1 PVQHIF
7 YFQAEDG
14 KRDRNVTGVQTCA
27 LPICFM
33 VEMNAQ
39 EALKNIN
46 APSDIKV
53 EHSDVMSAS
62 PDMADLF
69 ICGRDL
75 EENTKNLG
83 DRSEERRV
91 GKECRFVKG
100 GELMRSED

>member
-1 PVQHIF
+1 MMTMKILVVCGH
-7 YFQAEDG
+7 G
-14 KRDRNVTGVQTCA
+14 LGSS
-27 LPICFM
+27 FM

-39 EALKNIN
+39 EALKNLN

-75 EENTKNLG
+75 EENTKKLG
-83 DRSEERRV
+83 DVIVLDNILDKEELQQ
-91 GKECRFVKG
+91 KLDEK
-100 GELMRSED
+100 LKDLNIL

>member
-1 PVQHIF
+1 MRTMKILVVCGH
-7 YFQAEDG
+7 G
-14 KRDRNVTGVQTCA
+14 LGSS
-27 LPICFM
+27 FM

-83 DRSEERRV
+83 DVIVLDNILDKEELQQ
-91 GKECRFVKG
+91 KLDEK
-100 GELMRSED
+100 LKDLNIL

>member
-1 PVQHIF
+1 MKILVVCGH
-7 YFQAEDG
+7 G
-14 KRDRNVTGVQTCA
+14 LGSS
-27 LPICFM
+27 FM

-62 PDMADLF
+62 SDMADLF

-83 DRSEERRV
+83 DVIVLDNILDKEELQQKLNDKLSE
-91 GKECRFVKG
+91 
-100 GELMRSED
+100 LNIL

>member
-1 PVQHIF
+1 MKILVVCGH
-7 YFQAEDG
+7 G
-14 KRDRNVTGVQTCA
+14 LGSS
-27 LPICFM
+27 FM

-39 EALKNIN
+39 EALKNLN

-75 EENTKNLG
+75 EENTKNFL
-83 DRSEERRV
+83 DKEELQNKLSE
-91 GKECRFVKG
+91 KLS
-100 GELMRSED
+100 ELNLL

>member
-1 PVQHIF
+1 MMKMKILVVCGH
-7 YFQAEDG
+7 G
-14 KRDRNVTGVQTCA
+14 LGSS
-27 LPICFM
+27 FM

-39 EALKNIN
+39 EALKNLN

-75 EENTKNLG
+75 EENTKHLG
-83 DRSEERRV
+83 DVIVLDNILDKEELQN
-91 GKECRFVKG
+91 KLNEK
-100 GELMRSED
+100 LSDLNIL